1 MLKIKLQP
9 YTMNIIFIYN
19 QYFNKMDKLLLN
31 SVDTLGSV
39 VSTYIVGLISL
50 IIIGVSLLIILYRIV
65 KWMIR
70 LDEMMTSLV
79 VQTYIQPQKEKEEAE
94 GNDKNSFISID
105 DSSEII
111 EVKDATIVV
120 KNKKN
125 TDTGTGKLGY
135 HSAAINTADNSI
147 AEYIGLSCVISNTG
161 ERSLAIAADKSS
173 NCIAS
178 CTGFKSVSECKGIFS
193 IAANVGDYSVST
205 SSGQYSAA
213 INTAGFSIAVSTGD
227 YSVAVATSERSFAK
241 VEGKD
246 SIAIVCGT
254 NGKASGRLGCWLI
267 LTERGEWNGREYTLK
282 DVKSIKV
289 DEKKKRKTL
298 GIN

>member
-1 MLKIKLQP
+1 
-9 YTMNIIFIYN
+9 
-19 QYFNKMDKLLLN
+19 MDKLLLN
-31 SVDTLGSV
+31 GVGTLGSV
-39 VSTYIVGLISL
+39 FSTYIVGLISF

-79 VQTYIQPQKEKEEAE
+79 AQTYIQPQKEKEEAE

-105 DSSEII
+105 DSSKII

-120 KNKKN
+120 KNKK
-125 TDTGTGKLGY
+125 DTTTSKLGY
-135 HSAAINTADNSI
+135 HSAAINTGDS
-147 AEYIGLSCVISNTG
+147 
-161 ERSLAIAADKSS
+161 SLAIAADKSS

-178 CTGFKSVSECKGIFS
+178 CTGSKSVSECKGNFS
-193 IAANVGDYSVST
+193 IAANVGDYSVAT

-213 INTAGFSIAVSTGD
+213 INIARYSIVESTGD
-227 YSVAVATSERSFAK
+227 YSVAVATSERSSAK

-267 LTERGEWNGREYTLK
+267 LTERGEWNGKEYTLK

-289 DEKKKRKTL
+289 DGKKIKEDTWYKL
-298 GIN
+298 ENGEIIEVGSSKDPIDP

>member
-1 MLKIKLQP
+1 
-9 YTMNIIFIYN
+9 
-19 QYFNKMDKLLLN
+19 MDKLLLN
-31 SVDTLGSV
+31 GVGTLGSED
-39 VSTYIVGLISL
+39 STYIVGLISF

-79 VQTYIQPQKEKEEAE
+79 AQTYIQPQKEKEEAE

-105 DSSEII
+105 DSSKII

-120 KNKKN
+120 KNKK
-125 TDTGTGKLGY
+125 DTTTSKLGY
-135 HSAAINTADNSI
+135 HSAAINTGDS
-147 AEYIGLSCVISNTG
+147 
-161 ERSLAIAADKSS
+161 SLAIAADKSS

-178 CTGFKSVSECKGIFS
+178 CTGSKSVSECKGNFS
-193 IAANVGDYSVST
+193 IAANVGDYSVAT

-213 INTAGFSIAVSTGD
+213 INIARYSIVESTGD
-227 YSVAVATSERSFAK
+227 YSVAVATSERSSAK

-267 LTERGEWNGREYTLK
+267 LTERGEWNGKEYTLK

-289 DEKKKRKTL
+289 DGKKIKEDTWYKL
-298 GIN
+298 KNGEIIEEGSSKDPIDP

>member
-1 MLKIKLQP
+1 
-9 YTMNIIFIYN
+9 
-19 QYFNKMDKLLLN
+19 MDKLLLN
-31 SVDTLGSV
+31 GVGTLGSV
-39 VSTYIVGLISL
+39 DSTY
-50 IIIGVSLLIILYRIV
+50 SLLIILYRIV

-79 VQTYIQPQKEKEEAE
+79 AQTYIQPQKEKEEAE

-105 DSSEII
+105 DSSKII

-120 KNKKN
+120 KNKK
-125 TDTGTGKLGY
+125 DTTTSKLGY
-135 HSAAINTADNSI
+135 HSAAINTGDS
-147 AEYIGLSCVISNTG
+147 
-161 ERSLAIAADKSS
+161 SLAIAADKSS

-178 CTGFKSVSECKGIFS
+178 CTGSKSVSECKGNFS
-193 IAANVGDYSVST
+193 IAANVGDYSVAT

-213 INTAGFSIAVSTGD
+213 INIARYSIVESTGD
-227 YSVAVATSERSFAK
+227 YSVAVATSERSSAK

-267 LTERGEWNGREYTLK
+267 LTERGEWNGKEYTLK

-289 DEKKKRKTL
+289 DGKKIKEDTWYKL
-298 GIN
+298 KNGEIIEEGSSKDPIDP

>member
-1 MLKIKLQP
+1 
-9 YTMNIIFIYN
+9 
-19 QYFNKMDKLLLN
+19 MDKLLLN
-31 SVDTLGSV
+31 GVGTLGSV
-39 VSTYIVGLISL
+39 DSTYIVGLISF

-79 VQTYIQPQKEKEEAE
+79 AQTYIQPQKEKEEAE

-105 DSSEII
+105 DSSKII

-120 KNKKN
+120 KNKK
-125 TDTGTGKLGY
+125 DTTTSKLGY
-135 HSAAINTADNSI
+135 HSAAVSTAENSI
-147 AEYIGLSCVISNTG
+147 AEYEGLSCVISNTG
-161 ERSLAIAADKSS
+161 ERALAIAADKSS
-173 NCIAS
+173 NSIAS

-227 YSVAVATSERSFAK
+227 YSVAVATSEKSSAK

-254 NGKASGRLGCWLI
+254 RGRANGKVGCWLI
-267 LTERGEWNGREYTLK
+267 LTERGEFNGRSYPLK
-282 DVKSIKV
+282 DIKAIKV
-289 DEKKKRKTL
+289 DGKNIKETKWYRL
-298 GIN
+298 INGEIIEDGDIEDKIDL

>member
-1 MLKIKLQP
+1 
-9 YTMNIIFIYN
+9 
-19 QYFNKMDKLLLN
+19 MDKLLLN
-31 SVDTLGSV
+31 GVGTLGSV
-39 VSTYIVGLISL
+39 DSTYIVGLISF

-70 LDEMMTSLV
+70 LDGMVSEMMSVLV
-79 VQTYIQPQKEKEEAE
+79 LQTYKQQKEKEEAE

-105 DSSEII
+105 DSSKII

-120 KNKKN
+120 KNKK
-125 TDTGTGKLGY
+125 DTTTSKLGY
-135 HSAAINTADNSI
+135 HSAAINTGDSSL
-147 AEYIGLSCVISNTG
+147 AEYKGLSCVISNTG
-161 ERSLAIAADKSS
+161 DSSLAIAADKSS

-178 CTGFKSVSECKGIFS
+178 CTGSKSVSECKGNFS
-193 IAANVGDYSVST
+193 IAANVGDYSVAT

-213 INTAGFSIAVSTGD
+213 INIARYSIVESTGD
-227 YSVAVATSERSFAK
+227 YSVAVATSERSSAK

-246 SIAIVCGT
+246 SIAIVCGS

-267 LTERGEWNGREYTLK
+267 LTERGEWNGKEYTLK

-289 DEKKKRKTL
+289 DGKKIKEDTWYKL
-298 GIN
+298 KNGEIIEEGSSKDPIDP

>member
-1 MLKIKLQP
+1 
-9 YTMNIIFIYN
+9 
-19 QYFNKMDKLLLN
+19 MDKLLLN
-31 SVDTLGSV
+31 GVGTLGSV
-39 VSTYIVGLISL
+39 DSTYIVGLISF

-79 VQTYIQPQKEKEEAE
+79 AQTYIQPQKEKEEAE

-105 DSSEII
+105 DSSKII

-120 KNKKN
+120 KNKKDI
-125 TDTGTGKLGY
+125 TTSKLGY
-135 HSAAINTADNSI
+135 HSAAINTGDS
-147 AEYIGLSCVISNTG
+147 
-161 ERSLAIAADKSS
+161 SLAIAADKSS

-178 CTGFKSVSECKGIFS
+178 CTGSKSVSECKGNFS
-193 IAANVGDYSVST
+193 IAANVGDYSVAT

-213 INTAGFSIAVSTGD
+213 INIARYSIVESTGD
-227 YSVAVATSERSFAK
+227 YSVAVATSERSSAK

-267 LTERGEWNGREYTLK
+267 LTERGEWNGKEYTLK

-289 DEKKKRKTL
+289 DGKKIKEDTWYKL
-298 GIN
+298 KNGEIIEEGSSKDPIDP

>member
-1 MLKIKLQP
+1 
-9 YTMNIIFIYN
+9 
-19 QYFNKMDKLLLN
+19 MDKLLLN
-31 SVDTLGSV
+31 GVGTLGSV
-39 VSTYIVGLISL
+39 VSTYIVELFTLILIVGL
-50 IIIGVSLLIILYRIV
+50 LLIILYRIL
-65 KWMIR
+65 KWIIR
-70 LDEMMTSLV
+70 VEEKMSVLREV
-79 VQTYIQPQKEKEEAE
+79 VQTYKQKEEEAE

-111 EVKDATIVV
+111 EVKDSTIVV

-125 TDTGTGKLGY
+125 TDIGTGKLGY
-135 HSAAINTADNSI
+135 HSAAINTAEYSI

-161 ERSLAIAADKSS
+161 DSSLAIAADKSS

-178 CTGFKSVSECKGIFS
+178 CTGSKSVSECKGNFS
-193 IAANVGDYSVST
+193 IAANVGDYSVAK

-213 INTAGFSIAVSTGD
+213 INIAGYSIAASTGD
-227 YSVAVATSERSFAK
+227 YSVAVATSEKSFAK

-267 LTERGEWNGREYTLK
+267 LTERGEWNGKEYTLK

-289 DEKKKRKTL
+289 DGKTIKEDTWYKL
-298 GIN
+298 KNGEIIEEGSSKDKIDP

>member
-1 MLKIKLQP
+1 
-9 YTMNIIFIYN
+9 
-19 QYFNKMDKLLLN
+19 MDKLLLN
-31 SVDTLGSV
+31 GVGTLGSV
-39 VSTYIVGLISL
+39 DSTYIVGLISF

-79 VQTYIQPQKEKEEAE
+79 AQTYIQPQKEKEEAE

-105 DSSEII
+105 DSSKII

-120 KNKKN
+120 KNKK
-125 TDTGTGKLGY
+125 DTTTSKLGY
-135 HSAAINTADNSI
+135 HSAAINIARYSI
-147 AEYIGLSCVISNTG
+147 VE
-161 ERSLAIAADKSS
+161 
-173 NCIAS
+173 
-178 CTGFKSVSECKGIFS
+178 
-193 IAANVGDYSVST
+193 
-205 SSGQYSAA
+205 
-213 INTAGFSIAVSTGD
+213 STGD
-227 YSVAVATSERSFAK
+227 YSVAVATSERSSAK

-267 LTERGEWNGREYTLK
+267 LTERGEWNGKEYTLK

-289 DEKKKRKTL
+289 DGKKIKEDTWYKL
-298 GIN
+298 KNGEIIEEGSSKDPIDP